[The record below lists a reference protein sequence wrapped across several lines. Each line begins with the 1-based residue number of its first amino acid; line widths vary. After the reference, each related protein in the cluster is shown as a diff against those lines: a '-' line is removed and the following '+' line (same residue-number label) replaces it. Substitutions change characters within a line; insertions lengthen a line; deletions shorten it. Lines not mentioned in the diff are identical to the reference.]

1 MALAKCIVTTPLGV
15 QGIEVENNKHL
26 MIVNDADSFIKAI
39 SLLLHNPQKIVE
51 MGTNA
56 CVLAKHLYDNKLIT
70 QQTLD
75 FYHNV

>member
-15 QGIEVENNKHL
+15 QGIEVENNKQL
-26 MIVNDADSFIKAI
+26 MIVSDADAFIKAI
-39 SLLLHNPQKIVE
+39 SLLINNPQKIE
-51 MGTNA
+51 DMGDNA
-56 CVLAKHLYDNKLIT
+56 SELAKHLYDNKLIT